1 MQEVASQKAKK
12 QVSNLPHMT
21 QAAQE
26 EKRRQLAYKELV
38 QKKKPRPRYLRNVLV
53 AFVVGG
59 AIAVLGQLVLRFFM
73 SRGLDLDAAS
83 APTLAVMILV
93 GVIATGLGVYD
104 ELGEL
109 AGAGAAVP
117 ITGFANTIVAA
128 AMDYKREGWVLGMG
142 AKMFLIAGPVIVYGT
157 LAGVMV
163 AFIKFMASP

>member
-1 MQEVASQKAKK
+1 MASQQAKK
-12 QVSNLPHMT
+12 QVSRLPHMT

-38 QKKKPRPRYLRNVLV
+38 QKRKPKPRYLRNVLV

-59 AIAVLGQLVLRFFM
+59 AIAALGQLVLGFLM
-73 SRGLDLDAAS
+73 SRGLDLNGAS

-104 ELGEL
+104 ELGEF

-128 AMDYKREGWVLGMG
+128 AMDFKREGWVLGMG
-142 AKMFLIAGPVIVYGT
+142 AKMFIIAGPVIVYGT
-157 LAGVMV
+157 LAGVAV
-163 AFIKFMASP
+163 AFIKFMTSP